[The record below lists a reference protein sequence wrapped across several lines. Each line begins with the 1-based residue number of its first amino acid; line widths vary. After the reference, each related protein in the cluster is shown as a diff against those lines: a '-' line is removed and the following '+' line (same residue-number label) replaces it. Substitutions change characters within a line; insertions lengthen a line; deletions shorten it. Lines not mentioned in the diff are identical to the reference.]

1 MADKIRKVSVRI
13 GGMSYQLVSA
23 ADEEYTRQI
32 AAAADEMIRRVMQ
45 NNPQLSQSMSA
56 ILALVNALDDL
67 TRLRHEN
74 AGIDDQRQLHDRQL
88 TEARNELSRL
98 REQNWEIKKE
108 VLRLNGLC
116 KDYEALLVQQREQ
129 SLSADTEDAACLDDV
144 DAESDTNSDI
154 KPDAFMSTDTEA
166 EPEIRLTQT
175 NLEDYLRANDWPVE
189 SVCDDDQ
196 P

>member
-1 MADKIRKVSVRI
+1 MADKIRKISVRI

-23 ADEEYTRQI
+23 ADEGYTRQI

-56 ILALVNALDDL
+56 ILALVNALDEL

-108 VLRLNGLC
+108 VLRLNDLC
-116 KDYEALLVQQREQ
+116 KDYEALLVQQKERP
-129 SLSADTEDAACLDDV
+129 SDIDTDAAACLDD
-144 DAESDTNSDI
+144 DAESDVNAGIYPDSLASTGI
-154 KPDAFMSTDTEA
+154 EAKPEA
-166 EPEIRLTQT
+166 QLTQT
-175 NLEDYLRANDWPVE
+175 NLEDYLRANGWPVE
-189 SVCDDDQ
+189 SVYDDDQ